1 MEQKPDLIAGISR
14 LYRMMRRHPREDDQM
29 TYTGNHILHLV
40 MENDGIRAT
49 ELAERA
55 GMRPA
60 SITDALN
67 RLEKN
72 GFVSRQKD
80 PTDSRVKRVFIT
92 QRTRQEIEVRTRF
105 KRERNEQMLSCL
117 TEEEA
122 EAFLA
127 ICGKLCAFLE
137 SDNGG
142 NHGKE

>member
-1 MEQKPDLIAGISR
+1 MEKKRDLIAAISR

-29 TYTGNHILHLV
+29 TYTGNHILHLA
-40 MENDGIRAT
+40 MDNDGIRTT
-49 ELAERA
+49 ELAELA

-72 GFVSRQKD
+72 GFVSREKD
-80 PTDSRVKRVFIT
+80 AADSRAKRVFIT
-92 QRTRQEIEVRTRF
+92 EKTRQEIAIRTRF

-117 TEEEA
+117 TDEEA
-122 EAFLA
+122 ETFLS
-127 ICGKLCAFLE
+127 IYGKLCAFLE